1 MVRRVAVAWALGLA
15 VAASAS
21 AQTTGSSGT
30 STGQSTPATQ
40 TPSTSSEAPAEY
52 RPATTTFFGDTGLW
66 FVPTAEVLGH
76 GKYSVSGYRRGTNWV
91 QGYTNVGDF
100 AGTFGIGIKDRA
112 EIFGSFL
119 FDTRIDRDVR
129 PLFIVNNSTFGGVI
143 DRYPRVNQYWTGD
156 NVGDFYLGAKWN
168 LWSEYQQKPVALALR
183 GIVKLPTGKKDVGN
197 GTGKTDFSIDAIVSK
212 EAKQLVE
219 VSGFGGYEWRGQP
232 DGFDTPG
239 GAFRW
244 GAGVAFPSRNF
255 LRVNAELNGQVSSG
269 DTTTI
274 TSGAFRAIDNSFA
287 PTVSNT
293 QNLTRATFGLTAQAT
308 NGFFGGVGV
317 SWNVPSTSRN
327 LAFSQDP
334 DDVLGDYYDWQ
345 VRIGWH
351 PGVRKY
357 VAPAPPPPERVA
369 PVVAAP
375 QNRPPTVR
383 AQCDP
388 CTVEIGKSSTVTAVG
403 QDPDGDPL
411 TYRWTVPTG
420 TLANPAER
428 QTIWTAPQQEGSV
441 PVTVTVS
448 DGKGGT
454 ASDTVNIQVVRPTP
468 RTYTFED
475 VHFDFDRYTLRPE
488 ATRVLDEAVTAL
500 RQDATLRVLIEGHT
514 CNIGTAE
521 YNLALGDR
529 RSNAVKD
536 YLVSR
541 GVTADRLQTVSYGEE
556 KPKYDNAREE
566 TRRLNRRAALTV
578 NLQR

>member
-1 MVRRVAVAWALGLA
+1 
-15 VAASAS
+15 
-21 AQTTGSSGT
+21 
-30 STGQSTPATQ
+30 
-40 TPSTSSEAPAEY
+40 
-52 RPATTTFFGDTGLW
+52 
-66 FVPTAEVLGH
+66 VPTAEVLGH

-143 DRYPRVNQYWTGD
+143 DRYPRVNQFWTGD

-168 LWSEYQQKPVALALR
+168 LWSEYQQKPAAIALR
-183 GIVKLPTGKKDVGN
+183 GMVKLPTGKKDVGTS
-197 GTGKTDFSIDAIVSK
+197 TGKTDFSIDAIVSK
-212 EAKQLVE
+212 EVKQLVE

-239 GAFRW
+239 GGFRW
-244 GAGVAFPSRNF
+244 GAGVGFPSRNF
-255 LRVNAELNGQVSSG
+255 LRVTAELNGVASSG

-274 TSGAFRAIDNSFA
+274 TGGAFRAIDNSFA

-293 QNLTRATFGLTAQAT
+293 QNLTRATFGLTAQAK

-357 VAPAPPPPERVA
+357 VAPAPPPPTPTPPA
-369 PVVAAP
+369 PVVP

-441 PVTVTVS
+441 PVTVTVN

-488 ATRVLDEAVTAL
+488 ATRVLDEAVNAL

>member
-1 MVRRVAVAWALGLA
+1 MVRRVAVVWALAL

-40 TPSTSSEAPAEY
+40 TPSSSTPAPAEY

-66 FVPTAEVLGH
+66 FVPTAEVLGA

-100 AGTFGIGIKDRA
+100 AGTFGFGIKGRA

-129 PLFIVNNSTFGGVI
+129 PLFLVNNGTFGGVI
-143 DRYPRVNQYWTGD
+143 DRYPRVTQYWTGD
-156 NVGDFYLGAKWN
+156 NVGDFYVGAKWN
-168 LWSEYQQKPVALALR
+168 LWSEYQQKPAAIALR
-183 GIVKLPTGKKDVGN
+183 GIVKLPTGKKDVGV
-197 GTGKTDFSIDAIVSK
+197 GTGQADFSVDAIVSK

-219 VSGFGGYEWRGQP
+219 MSGYGGYEWRGQP
-232 DGFDTPG
+232 DGFDTAK

-244 GAGVAFPSRNF
+244 GGGVAFPSRNF
-255 LRVNAELNGQVSSG
+255 LRVTGEVNGQVPSS

-274 TSGAFRAIDNSFA
+274 TGPILRAVDNSFA
-287 PTVSNT
+287 PTVSST
-293 QNLTRATFGLTAQAT
+293 ENLTRATLGLTAQAK

-357 VAPAPPPPERVA
+357 VAPAPPPP
-369 PVVAAP
+369 PPPPPPPAP
-375 QNRPPTVR
+375 QNRPPTVK

-388 CTVEIGKSSTVTAVG
+388 CTVEIGKSSTVTATA
-403 QDPDGDPL
+403 QDPDGDTL

-428 QTIWTAPQQEGSV
+428 QTLWTAPQQDGSV
-441 PVTVTVS
+441 PVTVTVN

-454 ASDTVNIQVVRPTP
+454 ASDTVNIQVTRPTP